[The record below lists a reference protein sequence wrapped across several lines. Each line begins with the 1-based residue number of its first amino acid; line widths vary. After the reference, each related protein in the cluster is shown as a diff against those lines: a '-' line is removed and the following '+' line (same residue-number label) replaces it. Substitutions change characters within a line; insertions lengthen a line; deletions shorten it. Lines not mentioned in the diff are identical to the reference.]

1 MSIAQHLNR
10 MLEADLSAQD
20 EALGDPDALTNEAR
34 TAMAAGQLGRALRLI
49 QRALEITPDHEGR
62 AATAVSLLRKAKR
75 PDDALPIL
83 ARFRQTSY
91 VPLLVTGAAVLCDVE
106 RWEDALK
113 VIRRALARGES
124 GEAFAVYQRIR
135 KNRPDLFDG

>member
-1 MSIAQHLNR
+1 
-10 MLEADLSAQD
+10 
-20 EALGDPDALTNEAR
+20 
-34 TAMAAGQLGRALRLI
+34 
-49 QRALEITPDHEGR
+49 
-62 AATAVSLLRKAKR
+62 
-75 PDDALPIL
+75 
-83 ARFRQTSY
+83 
-91 VPLLVTGAAVLCDVE
+91 VE